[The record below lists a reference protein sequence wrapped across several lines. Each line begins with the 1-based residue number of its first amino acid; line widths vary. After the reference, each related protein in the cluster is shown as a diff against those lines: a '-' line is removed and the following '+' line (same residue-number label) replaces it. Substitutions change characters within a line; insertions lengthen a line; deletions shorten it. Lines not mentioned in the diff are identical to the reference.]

1 MKWGCERVSLSAGAF
16 AVMGPGALELSRLLG
31 GCDAT
36 LVYARPCVC
45 ACPVRPAGL
54 RFFHLLFIFFLSL
67 FFLSSV
73 WNFGEAAQAK
83 FS

>member
-16 AVMGPGALELSRLLG
+16 AVMGPGALELSRLLE

-54 RFFHLLFIFFLSL
+54 RFFLSFFITPHSDG
-67 FFLSSV
+67 S
-73 WNFGEAAQAK
+73 E
-83 FS
+83 